1 MNLWQAKP
9 KAKSKAKA
17 KAKASVKGRGK
28 GRGRQVKGNGKGQH
42 VEQEEHMPPQNE
54 DEQLEQLEMEA
65 EDLDVSP
72 QDQDVP
78 MLAAPEAI
86 APSPSLPFGHPDESP
101 SNVPAEDVAV
111 VPAAVAEA
119 AAIPDVHMQDDV
131 AADPEEVPAV
141 IHEEPPA
148 VVPAVPAALFPEE
161 PHAAVPAAAVPEEPP
176 AAVPAEAAV
185 PAAAAPDEPP
195 AAVPAEAAVPAAAAP
210 DEPPA
215 AVPAP
220 AAVRAA
226 PRVVAARENFSPD
239 VLARLAPPLCYI
251 GSDVKAHRWKM
262 KFRVPRVEWADRCE
276 SFSRAFVNKPSLE
289 ALKEV
294 HFEAWDRWQ
303 LVRDDDAFRCEHPQE
318 PGVIPDELIPDIQ
331 AYVDLMPAS
340 VNYSRK

>member
-101 SNVPAEDVAV
+101 SNVSAEDVAV

-119 AAIPDVHMQDDV
+119 AAIMSTCRMMLLRILKRSQLLFMKNPLQLSQLFQPHFSLRNHMQ
-131 AADPEEVPAV
+131 
-141 IHEEPPA
+141 
-148 VVPAVPAALFPEE
+148 LFQLQLSL
-161 PHAAVPAAAVPEEPP
+161 
-176 AAVPAEAAV
+176 
-185 PAAAAPDEPP
+185 
-195 AAVPAEAAVPAAAAP
+195 
-210 DEPPA
+210 
-215 AVPAP
+215 
-220 AAVRAA
+220 R
-226 PRVVAARENFSPD
+226 N
-239 VLARLAPPLCYI
+239 PL
-251 GSDVKAHRWKM
+251 
-262 KFRVPRVEWADRCE
+262 
-276 SFSRAFVNKPSLE
+276 
-289 ALKEV
+289 
-294 HFEAWDRWQ
+294 Q
-303 LVRDDDAFRCEHPQE
+303 LFQPKQLSQLQL
-318 PGVIPDELIPDIQ
+318 P
-331 AYVDLMPAS
+331 LM
-340 VNYSRK
+340 NH